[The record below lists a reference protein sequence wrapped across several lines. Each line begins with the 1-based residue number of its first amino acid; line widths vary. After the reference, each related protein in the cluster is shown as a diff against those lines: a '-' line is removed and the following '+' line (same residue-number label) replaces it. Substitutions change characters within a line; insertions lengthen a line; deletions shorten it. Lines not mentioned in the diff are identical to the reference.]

1 MEGFLDIRLKPWL
14 RRLITRSIAII
25 PAALVI
31 GIVGENR
38 VTSLLILSQVIL
50 SFQLPF
56 AVIPLIQFTGDRAK
70 MGEFANSRFTSVVAW
85 VVAAAIL
92 FFNAEF
98 VWLILRST

>member
-1 MEGFLDIRLKPWL
+1 MEGFLEFRIKPWL

-31 GIVGENR
+31 GMAGENK

-56 AVIPLIQFTGDRAK
+56 AVIPLIQFTGDRSK
-70 MGEFANSRFTSVVAW
+70 MGEFANSRLTTIVAW
-85 VVAAAIL
+85 VVAGTIL
-92 FFNAEF
+92 FFNAEL
-98 VWLILRST
+98 VWLILRS

>member
-1 MEGFLDIRLKPWL
+1 MEGFLEIRLKPWL

-31 GIVGENR
+31 GIAGEVK
-38 VTSLLILSQVIL
+38 VTALLILSQVIL

-56 AVIPLIQFTGDRAK
+56 AVIPLVQFTSSRKK
-70 MGEFANSRFTSVVAW
+70 MGELVNSRLTTVIAW

-92 FFNAEF
+92 FFNAEL
-98 VWLILRST
+98 VWLILRPR